1 MRPTRKPIWKNAAN
15 AVAVLAV
22 IAASIMSA
30 PPARALDLDLDL
42 DLDYDRD
49 AGIEVGVGLDLDLVP
64 TSWSVVVRV
73 ADDCRFD
80 DLAQS
85 YDLMRVDTLMASR
98 QVYLVRSRDPLRWT
112 PRQADELAA
121 RLAADS
127 CVVYAER
134 NRPVVV
140 EKAGFHAWPAGV
152 SAPSSEEEWRAQPAS
167 AQLAIASAQRMSQG
181 SGVRVA
187 VLDTGVD
194 ATHPYFNGK
203 VTSGWDY
210 VDDDSNPAEVAGTEV
225 YGHGTFVAGL
235 VHLVAPR
242 ATIIPMRVLDQDGN
256 GDGYQIAEAIR
267 DAVALGARVINLSF
281 GTTSQ
286 VESRVLTDM
295 IRYARSRGVVTVAA
309 AGNDGDELKH
319 WPAAQPEVVSVSAL
333 DTANDTLASFSTRG
347 DWVDVAAL
355 GTRLISLAPGGG
367 FDAWS
372 GTSMA
377 APVVS
382 GQVALVVSAAPWQVA
397 SQAEDRV
404 VATAQ
409 PLGGVK
415 VRFGR
420 IDIAGSV
427 RRALP

>member
-1 MRPTRKPIWKNAAN
+1 MSPTRKPIWRHAAN
-15 AVAVLAV
+15 AVAALAV
-22 IAASIMSA
+22 IAASIASA

-42 DLDYDRD
+42 DLDRD
-49 AGIEVGVGLDLDLVP
+49 DGIEVGIRLDLDLTP
-64 TSWSVVVRV
+64 ESWSVVVRV
-73 ADDCRFD
+73 ADDCRLD
-80 DLAQS
+80 DLSEA
-85 YDLMRVDTLMASR
+85 YDITSVDTLMKSR
-98 QVYLVRSRDPLRWT
+98 QVYLVQSRDRLRRT
-112 PRQADELAA
+112 PRQADQLAA
-121 RLAADS
+121 RLSADS

-140 EKAGFHAWPAGV
+140 EQDGFHAWPSGV
-152 SAPSSEEEWRAQPAS
+152 SAPSTEEEWRAQPAS
-167 AQLAIASAQRMSQG
+167 AQLALAPAQRMSQG
-181 SGVRVA
+181 AGVRVA

-194 ATHPYFNGK
+194 GAHPYLDGK

-210 VDDDSNPAEVAGTEV
+210 VDDDSDPAEVAGSDV

-242 ATIIPMRVLDQDGN
+242 ATIIPMRVLDEEGN

-295 IRYARSRGVVTVAA
+295 IRYARSKGVVTVAA
-309 AGNDGDELKH
+309 AGNDGDEVRH
-319 WPAAQPEVVSVSAL
+319 WPAAQPEVLSVSSL
-333 DTANDTLASFSTRG
+333 DTANGALADYSTRG

-355 GTRLISLAPGGG
+355 GTQLISLAPGGG

-382 GQVALVVSAAPWQVA
+382 GQVALIVATGPRQFVGQV
-397 SQAEDRV
+397 EDRV

-409 PLGGVK
+409 PLAGVK
-415 VRFGR
+415 VRYGR

-427 RRALP
+427 RRAMP